1 MQFLYVG
8 YYDAERMDA
17 LSKEEIDALMSRCDA
32 LMNTFN
38 KQVDVLSDWHPG
50 LTTQA
55 FYWQDGVVQKK
66 VEPDRTHGE
75 QIGSLIVFEA
85 RDLDHAME
93 LASFIR
99 RLKSQKGNLTV
110 GAQKSVHYQVPLD
123 VWIMDDIYD
132 SSRTT
137 RPRHRPVT

>member
-8 YYDAERMDA
+8 YYDADRMDA
-17 LSKEEIDALMSRCDA
+17 LSKEEIDTLMSRCDA

-38 KQVDVLSDWHPG
+38 EQIDVLSDWHPG

-66 VEPDRTHGE
+66 VEPDRAHGE

-93 LASFIR
+93 LAS
-99 RLKSQKGNLTV
+99 LHPTT
-110 GAQKSVHYQVPLD
+110 QVAEGESYGWRAEVRPL
-123 VWIMDDIYD
+123 
-132 SSRTT
+132 SGTS
-137 RPRHRPVT
+137 

>member
-8 YYDAERMDA
+8 YYDADQMDV

-38 KQVDVLSDWHPG
+38 KQVNVLSDWHPG
-50 LTTQA
+50 LATQTL
-55 FYWQDGVVQKK
+55 YWRDGVVQTND
-66 VEPDRTHGE
+66 EPDRSSGE

-93 LASFIR
+93 LAS
-99 RLKSQKGNLTV
+99 LHPTTQVAKGNLTG
-110 GAQKSVHYQVPLD
+110 GARKSDRYQLSLNVQVMND
-123 VWIMDDIYD
+123 VYD
-132 SSRTT
+132 SN
-137 RPRHRPVT
+137 

>member
-8 YYDAERMDA
+8 YYNADRMDA
-17 LSKEEIDALMSRCDA
+17 LSKEEIDTLMSRCDA
-32 LMNTFN
+32 LMNAFN
-38 KQVDVLSDWHPG
+38 EQVNVLSDWHPG

-85 RDLDHAME
+85 RDFEQAME
-93 LASFIR
+93 LASLHPTTQVAEGESYGWRAEIR
-99 RLKSQKGNLTV
+99 
-110 GAQKSVHYQVPLD
+110 PL
-123 VWIMDDIYD
+123 
-132 SSRTT
+132 SGTS
-137 RPRHRPVT
+137 